1 MVNNEK
7 HKTMPIKIYKPTSE
21 GRRQMTGVDF
31 SVLTKSYPEKSLT
44 RGRKK
49 TSARNNMGRIT
60 TRHQG
65 GGHKQLYRFVDFK
78 QNKYNISGR
87 VVSIEYDPN
96 RTAFIALIFYKDG
109 EKRYILAPKDLKV
122 GNIVVTSENA
132 PLATGN
138 RLMLKNIPVGT
149 FVYNVEFFP
158 GRGGQLARSAGNS
171 VQVMAQEGYAYRQAG
186 GYTHLLLPSS
196 EIRKVP
202 GSGYASIGVL
212 SNTERNAI
220 TIGKAGRSR
229 WLGIRPTVRASAM
242 NPRDHKYGGGEGRAL
257 RGTKRPKD
265 KWGNITGGRKTRRK
279 NKRSNVFII
288 RRRKK

>member
-1 MVNNEK
+1 MA
-7 HKTMPIKIYKPTSE
+7 IKIYKPTSE

-44 RGRKK
+44 FGRKK

-65 GGHKQLYRFVDFK
+65 GGHKQLYRLVDFK
-78 QNKYNISGR
+78 QDKYDIAGR
-87 VVSIEYDPN
+87 VASIEYDPN
-96 RTAFIALIFYKDG
+96 RTAFIALIVYKDG

-122 GNIVVTSENA
+122 GDIVVASENA
-132 PLATGN
+132 PLTPGN
-138 RLMLKNIPVGT
+138 RLMLKNIPVGA
-149 FVYNVEFFP
+149 FVHNVEFFP
-158 GRGGQLARSAGNS
+158 GKGGQLARSAGNS
-171 VQVMAQEGYAYRQAG
+171 VEVMAQEG

-196 EIRKVP
+196 EIRKVLD
-202 GSGYASIGVL
+202 GGYASIGVL

-242 NPRDHKYGGGEGRAL
+242 NPVDHPYGGGEGRAL
-257 RGTKRPKD
+257 RGTRRPKT
-265 KWGNITGGRKTRRK
+265 KWGQITGGRKTRNK
-279 NKRSNVFII
+279 NKQSNVFII